1 VSGLATEDSDT
12 STIGGMRDDANAVPA
27 SIDFGDLDGH
37 ASEHLS
43 SLGQSLLN
51 LTLTPPSMS
60 NFSDLNAEIK
70 MENLQVELVSEI
82 ITDDGISAATGNIE
96 MLRREIEGM

>member
-1 VSGLATEDSDT
+1 
-12 STIGGMRDDANAVPA
+12 MRDDEDAVPA
-27 SIDFGDLDGH
+27 SIDFKDLDVH

-43 SLGQSLLN
+43 SFGQSLLN
-51 LTLTPPSMS
+51 LTLASPSMS
-60 NFSDLNAEIK
+60 NFSDLNAEIEMK
-70 MENLQVELVSEI
+70 NLQIELVSEI

>member
-1 VSGLATEDSDT
+1 MGFTRIELISADLLGARASSCAMLAATEDSDT

-43 SLGQSLLN
+43 SLGQSLLK

-70 MENLQVELVSEI
+70 MENLQVELC
-82 ITDDGISAATGNIE
+82 
-96 MLRREIEGM
+96 